1 MNTIPATTARLLD
14 LPARE
19 CWQLLESAEIA
30 RVAWDGPR
38 GVAIVPVNYAVAAD
52 ALWFRTTSYS
62 QLARECSGRWV
73 AVEVEGLDPG
83 ERSGWST
90 VIRGVAEIVDAAET
104 PEHLADVQ
112 VWPSGLRNL
121 FVRVG
126 PVEVTG
132 RRLLAPVAGW

>member
-1 MNTIPATTARLLD
+1 MNIIPGSAARLVD
-14 LPARE
+14 LPALE

-38 GVAIVPVNYAVAAD
+38 GVAVVPVNYAVAD
-52 ALWFRTTSYS
+52 GALWFRTTSYS
-62 QLARECSGRWV
+62 HLVRECNGRWV
-73 AVEVEGLDPG
+73 EVEVEGPDPQVW
-83 ERSGWST
+83 SGWST
-90 VIRGVAEIVDAAET
+90 VVRGVAEIVDAAEA

-121 FVRVG
+121 FVRVD

-132 RRLLAPVAGW
+132 RRLFP